1 MNDFWRSRGNY
12 GSPTGENM
20 GNRLAAMTGQRPNTP
35 QFPPLTGRI
44 IPDTNDVTPDEI
56 PMDGR
61 LAVFPMHD
69 LSRICLKAWT
79 ENGVATQWYI
89 PEQRV
94 AAQPAHQQ
102 QENPQTPTV
111 IIPDDFKNDIYSRLD
126 AIEKA
131 LSSTPKRAS
140 KELMK
145 KEEPANG

>member
-44 IPDTNDVTPDEI
+44 IPSTGDITPDEI

-69 LSRICLKAWT
+69 LSRVCLKAWT
-79 ENGVATQWYI
+79 ENGVATVWYI
-89 PEQRV
+89 PEQQAKLALPPQQTSV
-94 AAQPAHQQ
+94 SQQPS
-102 QENPQTPTV
+102 TV
-111 IIPDDFKNDIYSRLD
+111 VIPDDFKNDILARLD
-126 AIEKA
+126 AIEKTLA
-131 LSSTPKRAS
+131 GQVQS
-140 KELMK
+140 KKVNTK